1 MGSTYMSDAP
11 FSPLTEAQIEE
22 IAERAA
28 NKAVAKL
35 TDNVYREIGKNVLQ
49 KFIYVV
55 GAIAVALFLWLQS
68 KGLIK

>member
-1 MGSTYMSDAP
+1 MSDST

-35 TDNVYREIGKNVLQ
+35 TDQVYREVGKNVVQ

-55 GAIAVALFLWLQS
+55 GAISVALFLWLQT

>member
-1 MGSTYMSDAP
+1 MSEP
-11 FSPLTEAQIEE
+11 NFSPLTEAQIEE

-35 TDNVYREIGKNVLQ
+35 TEHVYREVGRNVVQ
-49 KFIYVV
+49 KFTYIV
-55 GAIAVALFLWLQS
+55 GAVAVALFLWLQT

>member
-1 MGSTYMSDAP
+1 MSDSN
-11 FSPLTEAQIEE
+11 FSPLTESQIEE

-35 TDNVYREIGKNVLQ
+35 TEHVYREVGRNVVQ
-49 KFIYVV
+49 KFTYIV
-55 GAIAVALFLWLQS
+55 GAVAVALFLWLQT

>member
-1 MGSTYMSDAP
+1 MSDAP

>member
-1 MGSTYMSDAP
+1 MESTDMSDLN

-35 TDNVYREIGKNVLQ
+35 TDQVYREVGKSVVQ
-49 KFIYVV
+49 KFTYIV
-55 GAIAVALFLWLQS
+55 GAIAVALFLWLQT

>member
-1 MGSTYMSDAP
+1 MSEAP

-35 TDNVYREIGKNVLQ
+35 TDQVYREVGKNVLQ
-49 KFIYVV
+49 KFTYVV

>member
-1 MGSTYMSDAP
+1 MSETP

-35 TDNVYREIGKNVLQ
+35 TDQVYREVGKNVVQ
-49 KFIYVV
+49 KFTYIV
-55 GAIAVALFLWLQS
+55 GAIAVALFLWLQT
-68 KGLIK
+68 KGIIK

>member
-1 MGSTYMSDAP
+1 MSETP

-35 TDNVYREIGKNVLQ
+35 TDQVYREVGKNVIQ
-49 KFIYVV
+49 KFTYIV
-55 GAIAVALFLWLQS
+55 GAIAVALFLWLQT
-68 KGLIK
+68 KGIIK